1 MTRRLVSAKSPA
13 NVDGG
18 ADRRAE
24 PGPPPL
30 LNCTEGLRAL
40 PPPPPAVPG
49 RALAG
54 RALPGFH
61 TGVGAGRGRTGE
73 MCDVSAGP
81 PVVLICCFSLSYLTH
96 QLGSGS
102 RESLRRKR

>member
-1 MTRRLVSAKSPA
+1 MYRGAVVVLVLLESSTAFLTRGHTIAKA
-13 NVDGG
+13 
-18 ADRRAE
+18 AR
-24 PGPPPL
+24 
-30 LNCTEGLRAL
+30 
-40 PPPPPAVPG
+40 PG

-81 PVVLICCFSLSYLTH
+81 PVVLIRCFSRSYLTH

-102 RESLRRKR
+102 SESLRRKR